1 MSGHS
6 ILSTL
11 RICALLGTS
20 FTLTGCISDFDE
32 EGGHASRGVPLSQAM
47 QTSANGGGNVPTH
60 HESGVGHEYTD
71 NDLNT
76 ETSSGSGWGWLTL
89 VSYDDRDYALQVP
102 FDVSYAVPFGGNIQS
117 LTRFTLTPLSVEDEH
132 NFFGLF
138 VAGDIVK
145 MRPGSLPDRALDN
158 SWMLEGGLAYRY
170 YFTPAHTFLS
180 PYFSANAAYQVL
192 SWDYRNAI
200 VVNGDTITSDSLSGA
215 GGYVGLGVAINR
227 NKNLSFFGEA
237 GVGGTVFV
245 NDTYQG
251 FNNDVFSDYGYFN
264 LKVGLTLKF

>member
-1 MSGHS
+1 M
-6 ILSTL
+6 LA
-11 RICALLGTS
+11 AL
-20 FTLTGCISDFDE
+20 FPLTGCISDFDE
-32 EGGHASRGVPLSQAM
+32 HESRGVSLSQAM
-47 QTSANGGGNVPTH
+47 QASANGGGEVPAH
-60 HESGVGHEYTD
+60 HDSGETYESADT
-71 NDLNT
+71 
-76 ETSSGSGWGWLTL
+76 GSNMEAPATTGGGGGWLTM

-145 MRPGSLPDRALDN
+145 MRPGSLPDRALDD
-158 SWMLEGGLAYRY
+158 SWMLEGGIAYRY

-180 PYFSANAAYQVL
+180 PYVSANLAYQVL

-200 VVNGDTITSDSLSGA
+200 IVNGDTITSDSLDGA
-215 GGYVGLGVAINR
+215 GGYIGLGVTVNR
-227 NKNLSFFGEA
+227 NSHLSFFGEA
-237 GVGGTVFV
+237 GIGGTVFIG
-245 NDTYQG
+245 DTYQG

-264 LKVGLTLKF
+264 LKVGLSLKF